1 MEQCIIEK
9 TVHSIKGRSIFL
21 IGMMGSGK
29 SQTGLKLAELLKYKY
44 IDLDSLIEK
53 LAKKSI
59 NQIFKDE
66 GEDNFRESEAK
77 CLKETIKIPSLVIST
92 GGGIVTKSENW
103 GILRQGIIVWIDLDK
118 DIAIERLKNE
128 IENRPLLQ
136 GKNLNN
142 LYMSI
147 FQSRENLYSQADLRI
162 QVKRENIEQVAMKI
176 INEIHKEIK
185 SLSGSILTANHLM
198 TYPNFI
204 SNS

>member
-1 MEQCIIEK
+1 
-9 TVHSIKGRSIFL
+9 
-21 IGMMGSGK
+21 MGCGK

-59 NQIFKDE
+59 NQIFNDE
-66 GEDNFRESEAK
+66 GEENFRVLEAN

-103 GILRQGIIVWIDLDK
+103 GILRQGIIAWIDLDK

-136 GKNLNN
+136 AKNLND

-147 FQSRENLYSQADLRI
+147 FKSRENLYSQADLKI
-162 QVKRENIEQVAMKI
+162 QVKKENIEEVAMKI
-176 INEIHKEIK
+176 INAINKEI
-185 SLSGSILTANHLM
+185 IN
-198 TYPNFI
+198 
-204 SNS
+204 

>member
-1 MEQCIIEK
+1 MEQSIIKK
-9 TVHSIKGRSIFL
+9 TVKVIKGRRIFL
-21 IGMMGSGK
+21 IGMMGCGK

-66 GEDNFRESEAK
+66 GEDNFRELETN

-92 GGGIVTKSENW
+92 GGGIVTKPVNW
-103 GILRQGIIVWIDLDK
+103 GILRQGIIAWIDLDK
-118 DIAIERLKNE
+118 EIAIERLNNE
-128 IENRPLLQ
+128 IEKRPLLQ
-136 GKNLNN
+136 GNNLND

-162 QVKRENIEQVAMKI
+162 QVKNEKIEEVAMKI
-176 INEIHKEIK
+176 INAMHKEI
-185 SLSGSILTANHLM
+185 N
-198 TYPNFI
+198 N
-204 SNS
+204 

>member
-1 MEQCIIEK
+1 MEQSIIEK
-9 TVHSIKGRSIFL
+9 TVHTIKGRSIFL

-59 NQIFKDE
+59 NQIFNDE
-66 GEDNFRESEAK
+66 GENYFRELEAN

-92 GGGIVTKSENW
+92 GGGIVTKPENW
-103 GILRQGIIVWIDLDK
+103 GILRQGIIAWIDLDK

-136 GKNLNN
+136 GKNLDD

-162 QVKRENIEQVAMKI
+162 KVKRENIEEVAMKI
-176 INEIHKEIK
+176 INAINKEI
-185 SLSGSILTANHLM
+185 
-198 TYPNFI
+198 I
-204 SNS
+204 S

>member
-1 MEQCIIEK
+1 MEKSIIEK
-9 TVHSIKGRSIFL
+9 TVKVIKGRSIFL
-21 IGMMGSGK
+21 IGMMGCGK
-29 SQTGLKLAELLKYKY
+29 SQTGLKLAELLKYKF

-59 NQIFKDE
+59 NQIFNYD
-66 GEDNFRESEAK
+66 GEDNFRELETN
-77 CLKETIKIPSLVIST
+77 CLKESIKIPSLVIST

-128 IENRPLLQ
+128 IEKRPLLQ
-136 GKNLNN
+136 ENNLND

-162 QVKRENIEQVAMKI
+162 EVKKENIEEVAMKI
-176 INEIHKEIK
+176 IYAMHKEI
-185 SLSGSILTANHLM
+185 IN
-198 TYPNFI
+198 
-204 SNS
+204 